1 MEVEKRDGPNDGP
14 RLLSEVRLSSGGV
27 KIVVSDQGDA
37 DCKITAC
44 VSDQHVESDVCWG
57 TEKLSWPSGWLL
69 QVRAAAPP
77 EPLSRAGDR
86 RPMGGCG
93 VRPGLTHRVARQ
105 LHRSS
110 SPVKWHPSAA
120 ALKGIGVQVY
130 TGECIAAKGS
140 TKRPA
145 EDGDVHAMPCLNLHA
160 AGPAPHIVPAP
171 CLLTTQAPAVAQPK
185 LPKLGD
191 VGEDA
196 GDFRIY
202 YESRVDPQAPCIVLQ
217 LYTCSLTYNPTSHD
231 PTPGPV
237 QCGTTVRGRIGGSY
251 VSADAATPRCAS
263 MWLRCRRRSTPSKTT
278 SSLPPTRAGSS
289 TLPS

>member
-1 MEVEKRDGPNDGP
+1 M
-14 RLLSEVRLSSGGV
+14 
-27 KIVVSDQGDA
+27 
-37 DCKITAC
+37 
-44 VSDQHVESDVCWG
+44 
-57 TEKLSWPSGWLL
+57 
-69 QVRAAAPP
+69 
-77 EPLSRAGDR
+77 
-86 RPMGGCG
+86 
-93 VRPGLTHRVARQ
+93 
-105 LHRSS
+105 
-110 SPVKWHPSAA
+110 
-120 ALKGIGVQVY
+120 
-130 TGECIAAKGS
+130 
-140 TKRPA
+140 
-145 EDGDVHAMPCLNLHA
+145 HAMPCLNLHA

-251 VSADAATPRCAS
+251 VSADAANAEVRQHVAALQEEKHAFEDYFQPSTDPGGLLYTAKLGDAGEGTQEEIEVWVTKGAKEDWVQHWDEEELAELSYNPPSWEDVPVLKGGGTAS
-263 MWLRCRRRSTPSKTT
+263 CGSAGRAAAAA
-278 SSLPPTRAGSS
+278 AGSTS
-289 TLPS
+289 TSGGLLPSQDLGLWRALLTATGGASPA